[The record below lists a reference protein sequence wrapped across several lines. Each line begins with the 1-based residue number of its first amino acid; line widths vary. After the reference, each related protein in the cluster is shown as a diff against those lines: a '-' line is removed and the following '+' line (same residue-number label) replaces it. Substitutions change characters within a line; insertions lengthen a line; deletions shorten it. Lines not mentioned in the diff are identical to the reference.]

1 MTIQVTRMAWL
12 CLLVAVPA
20 HGQIVETVGG
30 RALGMGGAFVAVA
43 SDSTATWW
51 NPAGLAA
58 GPFLDI
64 AVGGGV
70 IEQDETLQGWRDQAF
85 WATVATPPFG
95 VSLYRFR
102 ITDIQ
107 PFAPTEQSPDGRQD
121 TRVGVPLRSLSAS
134 QLGGTLVRT
143 ITQGVHAGTTLKWV
157 RGSVDVG
164 LGDSQMDPSDLLSAA
179 EALDGGPTENHFDLE
194 LGVLGVV
201 GQFRIGALVRNVME
215 PEFGSAAL
223 VPGGPDTR
231 VRLPRQARI
240 GIAFAAY
247 DSAKRP
253 SIALDGDILPYD
265 TPAGERQVVALG
277 AEHWFLAR
285 RLGVRAGGRFN
296 TRGAQ
301 ELAAT
306 VGASAALRW
315 GLLVDGYAI
324 GGGAEGEHGWGL
336 AARVSF

>member
-1 MTIQVTRMAWL
+1 MALL
-12 CLLVAVPA
+12 CLSVAVPA
-20 HGQIVETVGG
+20 HSQNVETVGG
-30 RALGMGGAFVAVA
+30 RALGMGGAFVALA
-43 SDSTATWW
+43 SDSSATWW

-70 IEQDETLQGWRDQAF
+70 TEQDQGLPAWRDQAF
-85 WATVATPPFG
+85 WATLATPPFG

-107 PFAPTEQSPDGRQD
+107 PFAPTEQSSDGRQD
-121 TRVGVPLRSLSAS
+121 SRVGVPLRSLSAS

-143 ITQGVHAGTTLKWV
+143 ITEGVHAGTTLKWV

-164 LGDSQMDPSDLLSAA
+164 LGDSGMDTSDLLNAGES
-179 EALDGGPTENHFDLE
+179 LDGGPTENHFDMD

-201 GQFRIGALVRNVME
+201 GQFRVGALVRNVME
-215 PEFGSAAL
+215 PEFGSTAL

-231 VRLPRQARI
+231 VRLPRQARV

-247 DSAKRP
+247 DSTRRP
-253 SIALDGDILPYD
+253 SVALDGDILPYD
-265 TPAGERQVVALG
+265 TPTGSRQVVALG
-277 AEHWFLAR
+277 AEQWFFAR

-315 GLLVDGYAI
+315 GLLVDGYVV
-324 GGGAEGEHGWGL
+324 GGGAEDEHGWGL

>member
-1 MTIQVTRMAWL
+1 MTIQVTRMALL
-12 CLLVAVPA
+12 CLSVAIPA
-20 HGQIVETVGG
+20 HGQNVETVGA
-30 RALGMGGAFVAVA
+30 RALGMGGAFVALA
-43 SDSTATWW
+43 SDSSATWW

-58 GPFLDI
+58 GPFVDI
-64 AVGGGV
+64 TVGGGV
-70 IEQDETLQGWRDQAF
+70 VEQDEGLPGWRDQAF
-85 WATVATPPFG
+85 WATAATPPFG

-121 TRVGVPLRSLSAS
+121 SRVGVPLRSLSAS

-164 LGDSQMDPSDLLSAA
+164 LGDSQTDTSDLLSAG
-179 EALDGGPTENHFDLE
+179 EALDGGPTENHFDMD

-201 GQFRIGALVRNVME
+201 GQFRIGAVVRNVME
-215 PEFGSAAL
+215 PEFGSAAI

-247 DSAKRP
+247 DSTRRP
-253 SIALDGDILPYD
+253 SVALDGDLLPYD
-265 TPAGERQVVALG
+265 TPTGERQVVALG
-277 AEHWFLAR
+277 AEHWLLAR

-306 VGASAALRW
+306 VGATAALRW

-324 GGGAEGEHGWGL
+324 AGGAEDEHGWGL